1 MERQQLN
8 LFDLVPEQIEAVGDR
23 QFSKAPPQ
31 RRRRRQKLKPITFGL
46 PEYGPYLAVHQ
57 RIKQAEE
64 LRIQHYQ

>member
-1 MERQQLN
+1 MERLQLE
-8 LFDLVPEQIEAVGDR
+8 LFDSQPAPAPTADER
-23 QFSKAPPQ
+23 QFSKARPQ
-31 RRRRRQKLKPITFGL
+31 RRHHRQKLKPITFGL